1 MPLPTKLTPILAL
14 LLAAAPP
21 ALAQAPAGA
30 PPAGAAPA
38 AAGAAGAPAA
48 MPDPAIVYRREVFS
62 YDRRGR
68 PDPFR
73 PLMSAGDLGIRL
85 EDLRLRGVVYNPNP
99 RLSVAVFAQA
109 DTGSSIRL
117 RVGQRYGNLTV
128 LAIQPRRVD
137 VRVDEFGQ
145 SRVQS
150 IPLRRQPFVPQ
161 NEAPPPAAVPQQVV
175 VQPQGAPPEAPQP
188 LQSRQ
193 ARQRQQA
200 REAQQANPQ
209 GGARPQQN
217 QTQGRPQQQQPQ
229 PYRRPNQ

>member
-1 MPLPTKLTPILAL
+1 MPLPTKPILFLAL

-21 ALAQAPAGA
+21 ALAQAPAEA
-30 PPAGAAPA
+30 PPAGTAPA
-38 AAGAAGAPAA
+38 AAAGAPSA
-48 MPDPAIVYRREVFS
+48 MPDAATVYRREVFA

-128 LAIQPRRVD
+128 MAIQPRRVD

-161 NEAPPPAAVPQQVV
+161 NEAPPPAALPQQGVA
-175 VQPQGAPPEAPQP
+175 QPQAAPPEAPQP

-200 REAQQANPQ
+200 REAQQNNPQ
-209 GGARPQQN
+209 AGARPQQGAPA
-217 QTQGRPQQQQPQ
+217 QARPQPQQPQ
-229 PYRRPNQ
+229 PYGRPNQ